1 MGLGERCLGES
12 TEDLG
17 EATGELGDP
26 TGDFGGPTGE
36 LKPPRDCFDTSLLS
50 MAGNE
55 TIVREERSRG
65 GGTTTTLA
73 FHSKLKMRGLPLIT
87 GSNLQRSRVSARVR

>member
-17 EATGELGDP
+17 DP
-26 TGDFGGPTGE
+26 KGNFGGATGE
-36 LKPPRDCFDTSLLS
+36 LKPPGDCFDTSLLS

-55 TIVREERSRG
+55 IIVREEKSRG
-65 GGTTTTLA
+65 GVTTTTLA

-87 GSNLQRSRVSARVR
+87 GSNLQRSRVSARIR